1 MASSLAELSL
11 IFISGVLGSAHCIG
25 MCGGISATMNLGART
40 LPSAVMRQI
49 LWSSGRTLTYMFLG
63 VAAATVGAKL
73 LRSQGNAVRLQA
85 GFAVLAGILLVIQGL
100 QAAGWLKWRVR
111 RRPQSPCV
119 AASVF
124 SQFFQGG
131 SRVSAFLAGIA
142 TGFLPCGLVYS
153 FLALAASSG
162 HPGRGVAIMLSFGL
176 GTFPVMLMTGA
187 GLSLATLGLRRKL
200 LKVAGICVLI
210 TGVLTTAR
218 GIAFAAGSSEKPASQ
233 SCPLCRGEVQDSS
246 ATASASGSSRTS
258 TTADSGNFP

>member
-1 MASSLAELSL
+1 MVPSLAELSL
-11 IFISGVLGSAHCIG
+11 IFVSGVLGSAHCIG
-25 MCGGISATMNLGART
+25 MCGGISATMNLGAKT
-40 LPSAVMRQI
+40 LPSAVIRQI
-49 LWSSGRTLTYMFLG
+49 FWSSGRTLTYLFLG
-63 VAAATVGAKL
+63 VAAAAVGAKL

-111 RRPQSPCV
+111 RRSQSPCIT
-119 AASVF
+119 ASVF

-131 SRVSAFLAGIA
+131 SWVSAFVAGIA

-162 HPGRGVAIMLSFGL
+162 HPGRGAAIMLSFGL

-218 GIAFAAGSSEKPASQ
+218 GIAFAAGTGEKSASQ
-233 SCPLCRGEVQDSS
+233 SCPLCHTDAQE
-246 ATASASGSSRTS
+246 ASTTDPAPGSSRTL
-258 TTADSGNFP
+258 TTADSGRLP